1 MANTLLYV
9 FIIITIGGLLLPQQQ
24 QPMDPAEGGVLVNL
38 SYNKGLD
45 NVKLFSR

>member
-24 QPMDPAEGGVLVNL
+24 PMGPAEGGVLVNL